1 MLIQNTR
8 VSFCE
13 ICIFLKS
20 VPHSTSARAA
30 EELEH
35 VLQALT
41 FDWLTTVTPLGLR
54 GIYITPGYGLQVYK
68 LHFLKLDQEF
78 FCILPSL
85 ARLYSA
91 AALPSSRRR
100 SDGLLVISK
109 TTTLCVHHP
118 ILYIYLPSLH
128 NYDMKLVYSFTFCGG
143 HEQKTKIF

>member
-8 VSFCE
+8 VSLSE
-13 ICIFLKS
+13 ICIFFS
-20 VPHSTSARAA
+20 VPHSTSARAR
-30 EELEH
+30 
-35 VLQALT
+35 
-41 FDWLTTVTPLGLR
+41 R
-54 GIYITPGYGLQVYK
+54 GIRTCAPSTPFRLVDNSHTTWSQGNLHYTRLGLQVYK

-91 AALPSSRRR
+91 AASPSSRLR
-100 SDGLLVISK
+100 SDGSLVISK
-109 TTTLCVHHP
+109 TTTLSVHHP

-128 NYDMKLVYSFTFCGG
+128 NYDMKLYSFTFCGG

>member
-8 VSFCE
+8 VSLSE
-13 ICIFLKS
+13 ICIFFS
-20 VPHSTSARAA
+20 APHSTSARAA

-35 VLQALT
+35 VLQVPP

-91 AALPSSRRR
+91 AASPSSRLR
-100 SDGLLVISK
+100 SDGSLVISK
-109 TTTLCVHHP
+109 TTTLSVHHP

-128 NYDMKLVYSFTFCGG
+128 NYDMKLYSFTFCGG